1 MGGARAGRR
10 DDVESDP
17 KLWWGQFAKY
27 SGVACVNAQ
36 GVCETKVTKPRA
48 MMSQKS
54 TTWTVRSRL
63 NHASLRFLSSVL

>member
-1 MGGARAGRR
+1 MWSQTRRMVGSVCRDLGAR
-10 DDVESDP
+10 
-17 KLWWGQFAKY
+17 Y